1 MILRNESVPERMS
14 STQPYPVGGGVD
26 TQALDSEI
34 VTQVIGG
41 EASGPVR
48 EEELRNRFLSFEPI
62 FDGEGQVVARELVL
76 RGARTDALPHE
87 LAQMREDML
96 LTGLYS
102 LSQDG
107 LTGEQPLFVQ
117 ISREVL
123 FSDVLGQLALP
134 NLVWVLKR
142 PDAATRERAQALA
155 REAELRFCL
164 DTDSPEAG
172 ESGWSFQRFVHD
184 AGAVLPAGS
193 QAIVRNIHH
202 EAQLAAWGRSAWFM
216 GEYFTG
222 PRLDE
227 SAGPVNTLRLELVT
241 VAMRQPL
248 SSLVQFVRLNPGL
261 EAQLL
266 RIANSVAG
274 GLSRPADSA
283 AHALI
288 MLGRQR
294 AQRVA
299 VLTALAGT
307 PTTADNRLFAKIAL
321 TRALLMGKLAH
332 GHLSGEAAP
341 LAFETGLLSTLPV
354 ALSLSVNNLH
364 RRLGLNTSVS
374 KTLAGY
380 DTPLKNL
387 LQLAHAA
394 ERNEP
399 ERVAS
404 LAHALDIPLEALAA
418 AQLDALVTAED
429 MDARLI

>member
-1 MILRNESVPERMS
+1 MILRNQFTPERMS
-14 STQPYPVGGGVD
+14 ESQSHPSGGGVD
-26 TQALDSEI
+26 TQSLDSEV

-41 EASGPVR
+41 DAAGPVR

-62 FDGEGQVVARELVL
+62 FDGQGQVVARELVL
-76 RGARTDALPHE
+76 RGVRTDGVPSE
-87 LAQMREDML
+87 LAHMREDML

-102 LSQDG
+102 LTQDG
-107 LTGEQPLFVQ
+107 LAGDQPLFVK

-123 FSDVLGQLALP
+123 FSDVLGQLAQP

-142 PDAATRERAQALA
+142 PDDAARQRMQALA
-155 REAELRFCL
+155 KAGELRFCL
-164 DTDSPEAG
+164 DGDAPAPG
-172 ESGWSFQRFVHD
+172 ESGWAFQRFLHS
-184 AGAVLPAGS
+184 ARAVAPAGS
-193 QAIVRNIHH
+193 HAIVRNIHH
-202 EAQLAAWGRSAWFM
+202 ESQLAAWGGDAWFM

-227 SAGPVNTLRLELVT
+227 SAGPVNALRLELVT

-248 SSLVQFVRLNPGL
+248 ANLVQFVCLNPGL
-261 EAQLL
+261 ESQLI
-266 RIANSVAG
+266 RIANSIAG

-299 VLTALAGT
+299 ILTALAGT
-307 PTTADNRLFAKIAL
+307 PTTADNRLFAKLAL
-321 TRALLMGKLAH
+321 ARAILMGKLAY
-332 GHLSGEAAP
+332 SGLPGEMAP
-341 LAFETGLLSTLPV
+341 HAFETGLLSTLPL
-354 ALSLSVNNLH
+354 ALSISVNTLH
-364 RRLGLNTSVS
+364 RRLGLDSLVS

-380 DTPLKNL
+380 DTPLRTL
-387 LQLAHAA
+387 LQLAHAG
-394 ERNEP
+394 ERNDA

-404 LAHALDIPLEALAA
+404 LARELGLSLDAMSA
-418 AQLDALVTAED
+418 AQTEALVTAED